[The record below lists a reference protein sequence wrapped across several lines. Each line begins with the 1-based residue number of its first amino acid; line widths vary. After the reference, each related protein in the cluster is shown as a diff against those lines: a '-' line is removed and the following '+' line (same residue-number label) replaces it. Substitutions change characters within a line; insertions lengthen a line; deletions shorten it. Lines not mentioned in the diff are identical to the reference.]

1 MNDLLYNKIK
11 KIEYV
16 FFIKKIKEALLIKK
30 EIKTKIISFQKRFGL
45 EQLLINVIH
54 EMKND
59 ILKRKLRKF
68 LIKKFLFRIME
79 RYITHYKNDKN
90 YDYDEIDKNDK
101 MIEKS
106 KKLFKDYLLKANIYT
121 FLNGANICIF
131 NRRLKYIQY
140 EYSIINR
147 INKTKICFMKIKEL
161 NGNSFSKNKKI
172 IMCKKFFIEIKKQIL
187 YNQKYIKQKREL
199 EIKKNIFIYKN
210 KYKYIDNEKN
220 KFNVEK
226 ENNNLYDDSIKNKI
240 KEKYVKYFRIF
251 IRRVKIIKQANYA
264 LKRKIFNLIK
274 NNAKF
279 SKDLKY
285 YLKEATKEMKNL

>member
-161 NGNSFSKNKKI
+161 NNNSFSKNKKI

-285 YLKEATKEMKNL
+285 YLKEATKINNVF

>member
-1 MNDLLYNKIK
+1 
-11 KIEYV
+11 
-16 FFIKKIKEALLIKK
+16 
-30 EIKTKIISFQKRFGL
+30 
-45 EQLLINVIH
+45 
-54 EMKND
+54 
-59 ILKRKLRKF
+59 
-68 LIKKFLFRIME
+68 ME

>member
-285 YLKEATKEMKNL
+285 YLKEATKINNVF

>member
-30 EIKTKIISFQKRFGL
+30 AIKTKIISFQKRFGL

-161 NGNSFSKNKKI
+161 NNNSFSKNKKI